1 MATLIQ
7 RQFAVLSF
15 ITAFLFV
22 MTGVISLGGNR
33 LVITSSTIQQAA
45 SHISSLAILGW
56 MGQEIP
62 VLSETVQAQADERTN
77 SVTGFLFRLAT
88 NISPGDLRS
97 LLGRELPGMVT
108 TEDARFVVQ
117 GKGASLADFYL
128 EYPAHPKQVTDNT
141 QIVPIVETKPEDTS
155 KQPEEAK
162 PTPVPNSITGGKK
175 VVYVYNSH
183 NRESWFSETK
193 PVGTSVDHPT
203 RNISLISKRL
213 SEALNEKGI
222 GSDVSTDDIYQQ
234 LLNKKQDYSL
244 SYAESLRVVKA
255 ATEKHRDLNYFF
267 DLHRDTAPR
276 ERTTVT
282 INGKSYGR
290 ILFVIGKRNKSY
302 EKNEAFATELHNL
315 MEKMYPGLSRGVM
328 EKGAKTDHGEYNQS
342 LSPGSLLVEIGGTE
356 NSVQES
362 LNTAEALADVFATY
376 YLQAEKVGKTVSDEP
391 AKR

>member
-7 RQFAVLSF
+7 RQFVVLSF

-22 MTGVISLGGNR
+22 MTGVLSLGGNR
-33 LVITSSTIQQAA
+33 IAISSSAIQQAA
-45 SHISSLAILGW
+45 SHVSSLAILGW

-62 VLSETVQAQADERTN
+62 VLSETVQAQADDRTN

-88 NISPGDLRS
+88 NIQPGDLRS

-128 EYPAHPKQVTDNT
+128 EYPAHPRQVADNS
-141 QIVPIVETKPEDTS
+141 QVVPIVEPKPDNTKKSGETKP
-155 KQPEEAK
+155 A
-162 PTPVPNSITGGKK
+162 PVPNSITDGKK
-175 VVYVYNSH
+175 IVYVYNSH

-203 RNISLISKRL
+203 RNISLISKHL
-213 SEALNEKGI
+213 SEALNDRGI

-234 LLNKKQDYSL
+234 LLNKKMHYSF
-244 SYAESLRVVKA
+244 SYAESLQVVKS
-255 ATEKHRDLNYFF
+255 ATEKNKELYYFF

-282 INGKSYGR
+282 IKGKTYGR

-302 EKNEAFATELHNL
+302 EKNEAFATELHEL
-315 MEKMYPGLSRGVM
+315 MEKMYPELSRGVM

-342 LSPGSLLVEIGGTE
+342 LSPGSLLIEIGGTE

-362 LNTAEALADVFATY
+362 MNTAEALADVFAAY
-376 YLQAEKVGKTVSDEP
+376 YQQAEKVGKTVSDEP

>member
-7 RQFAVLSF
+7 RQFVVLSF

-22 MTGVISLGGNR
+22 MTGVLSLGGNR
-33 LVITSSTIQQAA
+33 IAISSSAIQQAA

-62 VLSETVQAQADERTN
+62 VLSETVQAQADDRTN

-88 NISPGDLRS
+88 NIQPGDLRS

-128 EYPAHPKQVTDNT
+128 EYPAHPRQVAD
-141 QIVPIVETKPEDTS
+141 QSQVVPIVEPKPEDTTKS
-155 KQPEEAK
+155 GQTK
-162 PTPVPNSITGGKK
+162 PAPVPNSITDGKK
-175 VVYVYNSH
+175 IVYVYNSH

-203 RNISLISKRL
+203 RNISLISKHL
-213 SEALNEKGI
+213 SEALNDRGI

-234 LLNKKQDYSL
+234 LLNKKMHYSF
-244 SYAESLRVVKA
+244 SYAESLQVVKS
-255 ATEKHRDLNYFF
+255 ATEKNKELYYFF

-282 INGKSYGR
+282 IKGKTYGR
-290 ILFVIGKRNKSY
+290 VLFVIGKRNKSY
-302 EKNEAFATELHNL
+302 EKNEAFATELHEL
-315 MEKMYPGLSRGVM
+315 MEKMYPELSRGVM

-342 LSPGSLLVEIGGTE
+342 LSPGSLLIEIGGTE

-362 LNTAEALADVFATY
+362 KNTAEALADVFAAY
-376 YLQAEKVGKTVSDEP
+376 YQQAEKVGKTVSDEP

>member
-7 RQFAVLSF
+7 RQFVVLSF

-22 MTGVISLGGNR
+22 MTGVLSLGGNR
-33 LVITSSTIQQAA
+33 IAISSSAIQQAA

-62 VLSETVQAQADERTN
+62 VLSETVQAQADDRTN

-88 NISPGDLRS
+88 NIQPGDLRS

-128 EYPAHPKQVTDNT
+128 EYPAHPRQVAD
-141 QIVPIVETKPEDTS
+141 QSQVVPIVEPKPEDTTKS
-155 KQPEEAK
+155 GETK
-162 PTPVPNSITGGKK
+162 PAPVPNSITDGKK
-175 VVYVYNSH
+175 IVYVYNSH

-203 RNISLISKRL
+203 RNISLISKHL
-213 SEALNEKGI
+213 SEALNDRGI

-234 LLNKKQDYSL
+234 LLNKKMHYSF
-244 SYAESLRVVKA
+244 SYAESLQVVKS
-255 ATEKHRDLNYFF
+255 ATEKNKELYYFF

-282 INGKSYGR
+282 IKGKTYGR
-290 ILFVIGKRNKSY
+290 VLFVIGKRNKSY
-302 EKNEAFATELHNL
+302 EKNEAFATELHEL
-315 MEKMYPGLSRGVM
+315 MEKMYPELSRGVM

-342 LSPGSLLVEIGGTE
+342 LSPGSLLIEIGGTE

-362 LNTAEALADVFATY
+362 KNTAEALADVFAAY
-376 YLQAEKVGKTVSDEP
+376 YQQAEKVGKTVSDEP

>member
-7 RQFAVLSF
+7 RQFVVLSF

-22 MTGVISLGGNR
+22 MTGVLSLGGNR
-33 LVITSSTIQQAA
+33 IAISSSAIQQAA

-62 VLSETVQAQADERTN
+62 VLSETVQAQADDRTN

-88 NISPGDLRS
+88 NIQPGDLRS

-128 EYPAHPKQVTDNT
+128 EYPAHPRQVAD
-141 QIVPIVETKPEDTS
+141 QSQVVPIVEPKPEDTTKS
-155 KQPEEAK
+155 GETK
-162 PTPVPNSITGGKK
+162 PAPVPNSITDGKK
-175 VVYVYNSH
+175 IVYVYNSH

-203 RNISLISKRL
+203 RNISLISKHL
-213 SEALNEKGI
+213 SEALNDRGI

-234 LLNKKQDYSL
+234 LLNKKMHYSF
-244 SYAESLRVVKA
+244 SYAESLQVVKS
-255 ATEKHRDLNYFF
+255 ATENNKELYYFF

-282 INGKSYGR
+282 IKGKTYGR
-290 ILFVIGKRNKSY
+290 VLFVIGKRNKSY
-302 EKNEAFATELHNL
+302 EKNEAFATELHEL
-315 MEKMYPGLSRGVM
+315 MEKMYPELSRGVM

-342 LSPGSLLVEIGGTE
+342 LSPGSLLIEIGGTE

-362 LNTAEALADVFATY
+362 INTAEALADVFATY
-376 YLQAEKVGKTVSDEP
+376 YQQAEKVGKTVSDEP